1 MGAITRQITR
11 SYLRKHNQIHLKR
24 YPQLASFS
32 FDLITEYIHL
42 DGRYE
47 YEELD
52 FLAKSIFPQLKGH
65 RTCLDIG
72 ANIGNHS
79 VFFAEHFENVVS
91 FEPHPRTF
99 KLLDCNADLVD
110 NITPVNVGASDKK
123 TTQTAYY
130 DVMNVA
136 FTSLDRDLPARTGPP
151 LKEVQFKLDRLD
163 DMPEVKK
170 LEHIDFIKIDV
181 EGHEDACFAG
191 ALKTFEKHKPLI
203 GIEILGKRVEN
214 GETASLKM
222 LEPLGYKYFYNLRT
236 NRPMAWAPKPIAK
249 LSTVF
254 LGLFLNYRP
263 PKSFTLEPL
272 VLTSDRD
279 FAMVLCSTTKL
290 V

>member
-11 SYLRKHNQIHLKR
+11 SYLRKHNKKHLKK

-47 YEELD
+47 YEELE
-52 FLAKSIFPQLKGH
+52 FLANSVFPQIGDHKV
-65 RTCLDIG
+65 CLDIG

-79 VFFAEHFENVVS
+79 VFFAEHFENVIS

-110 NITPVNVGASDKK
+110 NIVPLNIGASDKK
-123 TTQTAYY
+123 TTQTAYF

-136 FTSLDRDLPARTGPP
+136 FSSLDPELPERSGPP
-151 LKEVQFKLDRLD
+151 LKEVQFKLNRLD
-163 DMPEVKK
+163 DIPEVKK
-170 LEHIDFIKIDV
+170 VKQIDFVKIDV
-181 EGHEDACFAG
+181 EGHEESCFAG
-191 ALKTFEKHKPLI
+191 ALKTFEKHTPLI
-203 GIEILGKRVEN
+203 GIEILGKRVKN

-249 LSTVF
+249 FTTVL

-272 VLTSDRD
+272 VLRSDRN
-279 FAMVLCSTTKL
+279 FSMVLCSTTELK
-290 V
+290 